1 MFVRGLAML
10 AGGRCVVLR
19 LFVLAARV
27 MMLSLMVVMR
37 CSVVVTSGGVM
48 MLARRMF
55 CHFSVLP
62 CSDLGRSDI
71 PSSDIPRTNRGIA
84 GQVCAIQASWQWE
97 RRFASRTGRLLMRI
111 AVFSRQPVA

>member
-1 MFVRGLAML
+1 MRVRSLGMFVRGLAML
-10 AGGRCVVLR
+10 AGGGGVVLR

-37 CSVVVTSGGVM
+37 CSVVVTSSGVM
-48 MLARRMF
+48 MIARRMF

-71 PSSDIPRTNRGIA
+71 QSSDIPRTNRGIA
-84 GQVCAIQASWQWE
+84 G
-97 RRFASRTGRLLMRI
+97 
-111 AVFSRQPVA
+111 